1 MVNKYFIFIFVIVTS
16 VFSYFAYQPFDVVI
30 AGPVI
35 TDQNYFEEE
44 LEVFSKQNDLRIK
57 YLSVPDIETYLIEN
71 LDNKIDIA
79 IMPNP
84 QGVTNL
90 GEKNIILPIEEVVP
104 KSKIESSFSNHLIN
118 VTSSDVTNL
127 NYGVFFRLFPNS
139 LIWYDVKKFE
149 KIGSPEFE
157 SFNELLE
164 FTKQNASEN
173 SNIWCL
179 DIESGGSTGWVAT
192 NWLED
197 LLIHHYGTEI
207 YDKWY
212 LQELKPSN
220 EEVVY
225 SIIDIGRLVY
235 PNNYVFGGYERV
247 VRKEFRNNFSNL
259 TNQDLSCIFSW
270 SGHYSSYYFPK
281 NLEYGEDF
289 DFMKFPSI
297 NNKNAMI
304 GIGDILVA
312 TNKKDTTVKVLNHLI
327 DENFGKLW
335 MSKID
340 ATYIPANINNLN
352 KIENPMTKKE
362 QIFVSKALEEN
373 MFRYDASEL
382 MERKIGSDALW
393 KALKNYIDLGPE
405 RAKKEIQDIIEELES
420 NY

>member
-405 RAKKEIQDIIEELES
+405 RAKKEIQDILEELES

>member
-1 MVNKYFIFIFVIVTS
+1 MVNKYFFIFFVSVTS

-30 AGPVI
+30 AGPFI
-35 TDQNYFEEE
+35 TDQDYFEEE
-44 LEVFSKQNDLRIK
+44 LKEFSKQNDLRIK